1 MYDQKFVLKMKNLS
15 YFNDSIKLCIFFAVF
30 YLKQKFILKAQF
42 RLMNDFLPIQ
52 PYVRG

>member
-1 MYDQKFVLKMKNLS
+1 MYDQKFVLKMKDLS
-15 YFNDSIKLCIFFAVF
+15 YFNGSIKF

-42 RLMNDFLPIQ
+42 RLMDDFLSIQ